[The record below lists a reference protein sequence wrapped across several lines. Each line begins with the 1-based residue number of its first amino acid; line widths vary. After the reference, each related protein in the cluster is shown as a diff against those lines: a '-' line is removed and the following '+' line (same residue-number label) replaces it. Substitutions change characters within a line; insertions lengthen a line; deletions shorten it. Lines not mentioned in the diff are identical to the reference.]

1 MCDEIYIVDNYVE
14 NSENVD
20 MSGDWD
26 GNVGD
31 DGNISYNT
39 NFNSLNS
46 DFINDF
52 LHYQKVPYHMLS
64 PDSDFRLARD
74 INIDGAKTYYNV
86 NLDMLEKLIENDNNL
101 YEIIASDKPCKMYFD
116 FDGKIDDSNSECLKD
131 ERLINK
137 IASSMKQFLEKN
149 DFQNISDFPKKIK
162 ISTSTTDKKVSFH
175 IVLTDI
181 IPKNNDERKAF
192 FEKYKEFIK
201 DKPYSKYFDGNIYT
215 SNRLM
220 RMINQSKLSK
230 KTPLKKYREK
240 SKNLDHIITYV
251 KNKEIT
257 KIPSD
262 WIPEKKVYQ
271 KREFVNNGEID
282 VPYIR
287 LLLSKNAN
295 NIEYKDWSIVG
306 QCLKTIFNDNDEGLD
321 LFEDWSK
328 SAPNYL
334 DGSCERFWLSN
345 KINESYNIG
354 TLINMANDCE
364 YEQIQTNRLLPIPE
378 KGDDDE
384 KIVSLLPRI
393 KKELMGDDDKKEEER
408 IIFIELLLAG
418 LPDLQCAELFYK
430 SKKDDIYYSKI
441 DGYHF
446 YIEHE
451 KLWYKD
457 CDKNELLTPICEFF
471 RDKVTE
477 NIEHA
482 YHYQIEQLKK
492 AQYLCKDNKK
502 EFDKIQTQINNC
514 YKATLKKIALCQSAK
529 WGSGVL
535 KHVDNLFKRNHKT
548 EEIMEIF
555 DNNVDLYPLGNSV
568 LDFRT
573 REIRERRFEDFF
585 TYTNDT
591 EYIPIEKR
599 KQKEVDNYMKQ
610 ILDTEDPNYVKNVA
624 QIMAYN
630 LCGRNDLKKVVFL
643 IGDGDNG
650 KSVYTTINNSINKSQ
665 VLAPERAFI
674 KKTNESVLQTEL
686 VPLIKKRC
694 AIINEPEKGQKLN
707 EGLIKTIS
715 GNDKKISIRSG
726 GDKGYTE
733 RIISCKLVVILNK
746 MIQIECETGM
756 TNRVLVIDFCNR
768 FERDDDVKK
777 ELLSL
782 KNHYFSYLVDILH
795 EMYNN
800 KFQIQ
805 YCQQILFSTDR
816 EKTKQD
822 SIKQFIN
829 EEIEIT
835 KDEKDKIIGT
845 TFYELYRI
853 FCLNN
858 SLSIK
863 TPPEVGYY
871 LLKNY
876 GYNDD
881 KKKKTNKGIVY
892 KYMRRKIFEQYEE
905 QNNNEQ
911 TIATGIPI
919 I

>member
-1 MCDEIYIVDNYVE
+1 MSDENYINADNYVE
-14 NSENVD
+14 NCENVD
-20 MSGDWD
+20 MSGDD

-31 DGNISYNT
+31 DGNIPYNT

-52 LHYQKVPYHMLS
+52 LHYQKVPYEMLS

-74 INIDGAKTYYNV
+74 INTNGAKTYYNV
-86 NLDMLEKLIENDNNL
+86 SLDMLEKLIENDNNL
-101 YEIIASDKPCKMYFD
+101 HEIIASDKPCKMYFD

-131 ERLINK
+131 EKLINK
-137 IASSMKQFLEKN
+137 IAGSMKQFLEKN
-149 DFQNISDFPKKIK
+149 DFQNIEDFPKKIK

-175 IVLTDI
+175 IVLTNI
-181 IPKNNDERKAF
+181 ILKNNDERKAF

-230 KTPLKKYREK
+230 KIPLKKYIEK

-257 KIPSD
+257 KIPSE

-287 LLLSKNAN
+287 LLLSKNTN

-334 DGSCERFWLSN
+334 DGSCETFWLSN
-345 KINESYNIG
+345 KINESYNIS

-364 YEQIQTNRLLPIPE
+364 HEQIQTNRLLPIPE
-378 KGDDDE
+378 KGSGPAST
-384 KIVSLLPRI
+384 V
-393 KKELMGDDDKKEEER
+393 GDEER
-408 IIFIELLLAG
+408 MIFIELILAG
-418 LPDLQCAELFYK
+418 LPDLECAELFYK
-430 SKKDDIYYSKI
+430 YKKDDIYYSEI

-446 YIEHE
+446 YIDYT
-451 KLWYKD
+451 KLWRKNG
-457 CDKNELLTPICEFF
+457 DKNEILTQICEFYREKF
-471 RDKVTE
+471 TE
-477 NIEHA
+477 ILEPTIQ
-482 YHYQIEQLKK
+482 YQIEQLKK
-492 AQYLCKDNKK
+492 AQYLCKDNNKEIKK
-502 EFDKIQTQINNC
+502 LQTKIDNC
-514 YKATLKKIALCQSAK
+514 HKDTLKKIGLCQSAK

-573 REIRERRFEDFF
+573 KEIRERLFEDFF

-599 KQKEVDNYMKQ
+599 KQKDVDNYMKQ
-610 ILDTEDPNYVKNVA
+610 ILKTDDPNYVKNTA

-643 IGDGDNG
+643 IGDGNNG
-650 KSVYTTINNSINKSQ
+650 KSVYTKMNNSINKSQ
-665 VLAPERAFI
+665 VTAPERAFI
-674 KKTNESVLQTEL
+674 KKNNESVLQTEL

-694 AIINEPEKGQKLN
+694 AIVNEPEKGQKLN

-768 FERDDDVKK
+768 FEKDDNVTKQI
-777 ELLSL
+777 LSL

-795 EMYNN
+795 EMYIN

-805 YCQQILFSTDR
+805 YCKQILFSTDR

-858 SLSIK
+858 SLSTK
-863 TPPEVGYY
+863 SPSEVGYY

-892 KYMRRKIFEQYEE
+892 KYMRRKIYEQYE
-905 QNNNEQ
+905 NDDEQ
-911 TIATGIPI
+911 TIAVGIPNM
-919 I
+919 

>member
-1 MCDEIYIVDNYVE
+1 
-14 NSENVD
+14 
-20 MSGDWD
+20 
-26 GNVGD
+26 
-31 DGNISYNT
+31 
-39 NFNSLNS
+39 
-46 DFINDF
+46 
-52 LHYQKVPYHMLS
+52 MLS

-74 INIDGAKTYYNV
+74 INTDGAKTYYNV
-86 NLDMLEKLIENDNNL
+86 SLDMLEKLIENDNNL
-101 YEIIASDKPCKMYFD
+101 YEMIASDKPCKMYFD

-131 ERLINK
+131 EKLINK
-137 IASSMKQFLEKN
+137 IGGSMKTFLEKN
-149 DFQNISDFPKKIK
+149 DFNIDDFPKKIK

-175 IVLTDI
+175 IVLIDI

-287 LLLSKNAN
+287 LLLSKNTN

-306 QCLKTIFNDNDEGLD
+306 QCLKTIFNDDDEGLD
-321 LFEDWSK
+321 LFEEWSK

-334 DGSCERFWLSN
+334 DGSCEKFWMSN

-364 YEQIQTNRLLPIPE
+364 HEQIQTNRLLPIPE
-378 KGDDDE
+378 KD
-384 KIVSLLPRI
+384 
-393 KKELMGDDDKKEEER
+393 DDDKKEEER
-408 IIFIELLLAG
+408 MIFIELILAG
-418 LPDLQCAELFYK
+418 LPDLECAELFYK
-430 SKKDDIYYSKI
+430 YKKNDIYYSEI

-446 YIEHE
+446 YIDYT
-451 KLWYKD
+451 KLWRKNG
-457 CDKNELLTPICEFF
+457 DKNEMLTQICEFF
-471 RDKVTE
+471 REQFTE
-477 NIEHA
+477 ILEA
-482 YHYQIEQLKK
+482 TIQYQIEQLKK
-492 AQYLCKDNKK
+492 AQYLCKDNNKEIKK
-502 EFDKIQTQINNC
+502 LQTKIDNC
-514 YKATLKKIALCQSAK
+514 YKDTLKKIGLCQSAK

-573 REIRERRFEDFF
+573 KEIRERRFEDFF

-599 KQKEVDNYMKQ
+599 KQKEVDDYMKQ
-610 ILDTEDPNYVKNVA
+610 ILNTNDSNYVKNVA

-643 IGDGDNG
+643 VGDGDNG
-650 KSVYTTINNSINKSQ
+650 KSVYTEMNNSINKSQ
-665 VLAPERAFI
+665 VTAPERAFI
-674 KKTNESVLQTEL
+674 KKTSESVLQTEL

-694 AIINEPEKGQKLN
+694 SIINEPEGGAKLN
-707 EGLIKTIS
+707 ESLIKTIS

-726 GDKGYTE
+726 GDKGYSE
-733 RIISCKLVVILNK
+733 RIISCKLVVILNQ
-746 MIQIECETGM
+746 MIQLDCKTGM

-777 ELLSL
+777 QILSL

-795 EMYNN
+795 EMYND

-805 YCQQILFSTDR
+805 YCKQILLSTER
-816 EKTKQD
+816 EKDKQD

-863 TPPEVGYY
+863 TPIEVGFY

-892 KYMRRKIFEQYEE
+892 KYMRRKIYEQYE
-905 QNNNEQ
+905 NDDEQ